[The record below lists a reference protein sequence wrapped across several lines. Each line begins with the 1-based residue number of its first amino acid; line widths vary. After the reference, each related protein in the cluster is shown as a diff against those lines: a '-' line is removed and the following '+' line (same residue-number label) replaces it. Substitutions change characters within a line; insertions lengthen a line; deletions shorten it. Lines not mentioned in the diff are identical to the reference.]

1 MALSNKPSAMPRNHR
16 HECEVSIMA
25 RNTYEATVKLPEGGM
40 AKVMVQA
47 TSTNHARQLL
57 ELQYG
62 KGRVMN
68 VYQKS

>member
-1 MALSNKPSAMPRNHR
+1 M
-16 HECEVSIMA
+16 
-25 RNTYEATVKLPEGGM
+25 NTYEATVKLPQGGM

-47 TSTNHARQLL
+47 SSTNHAQQVL

-68 VYQKS
+68 LHQK

>member
-1 MALSNKPSAMPRNHR
+1 MAM
-16 HECEVSIMA
+16 
-25 RNTYEATVKLPEGGM
+25 NTYEATVKLPEGGM

-47 TSTNHARQLL
+47 NSTHHARQLL

-68 VYQKS
+68 LHQR

>member
-1 MALSNKPSAMPRNHR
+1 
-16 HECEVSIMA
+16 MA

-68 VYQKS
+68 LYQKS

>member
-1 MALSNKPSAMPRNHR
+1 MAM
-16 HECEVSIMA
+16 
-25 RNTYEATVKLPEGGM
+25 NTYEATVKLPQGGM

-62 KGRVMN
+62 SGRVMN
-68 VYQKS
+68 LTQR